1 MSTTPK
7 CPHCNAR
14 GIDSLA
20 VEDMRM
26 FLLVYC
32 HKCGSIHGVVP
43 NPPQPP
49 PVGVKTATE
58 EKRPAPKI
66 INIDPQPVGR
76 SPKPGVSFPNRPPES
91 DQPATKPVPVVG
103 KNGR

>member
-7 CPHCNAR
+7 CPYCNAR

-32 HKCGSIHGVVP
+32 HKCGAIHGVVP
-43 NPPQPP
+43 APTPAP
-49 PVGVKTATE
+49 PVSIKPAAE
-58 EKRPAPKI
+58 EKRPSPKI
-66 INIDPQPVGR
+66 INIDPQSSSKR
-76 SPKPGVSFPNRPPES
+76 PKPGITFPNRPPES
-91 DQPATKPVPVVG
+91 DQPVTKPNPIFVE
-103 KNGR
+103 NGS